1 MVVTQPRT
9 TLLNLACEGG
19 EETREAARE
28 GNDVLFTDPPEQTR
42 FPILAETVRAAIH
55 AGLVGRV

>member
-1 MVVTQPRT
+1 MTQPRT

-19 EETREAARE
+19 GGKETREAARE
-28 GNDVLFTDPPEQTR
+28 GNDVLFTDPPEQNR